1 DVEIRYFLELGQQ
14 TGEQL
19 LLPRTRDPVQSQ
31 VEDFGLVRRDVEEN
45 DRNGGRAK
53 APGRQQPLVAADN
66 RAVLTP
72 GDDWVDQTEVLDA
85 SRESFQLAVG
95 DPAWIEPVRLE
106 LANLHLR
113 DGEIRRPLNCHRAT
127 CRSRSF
133 PLAIGAATIV
143 PGWPASFRSPWRIRG
158 SSAGIAER

>member
-19 LLPRTRDPVQSQ
+19 LLPRTRDSVQSQ

-45 DRNGGRAK
+45 DRNGGRAQ

-95 DPAWIEPVRLE
+95 DPARIQPVRSE
-106 LANLHLR
+106 LGDPYLL
-113 DGEIRRPLNCHRAT
+113 DGKTGRPLNRHRAT

-133 PLAIGAATIV
+133 PLATGAATGA
-143 PGWPASFRSPWRIRG
+143 PGWPASFRSPSRIRG
-158 SSAGIAER
+158 SRPGIADL